1 MEPASA
7 ARGETLVVRCPSAV
21 GVLVAVLG
29 LAGAAYLVVGL
40 VRGGR
45 FPLEDVR
52 LVFLAVGFVVA
63 AVFIFF
69 MSRGRI
75 EIDTE
80 EIRQYRGAKLV
91 RRAPIRTIRGIA
103 LGLQK
108 KILRFDGGEEFA
120 LNDGFENAKVA
131 VVLFQGLLDARASA
145 AAPGPPPAGIA
156 APAATPPVD
165 LEDAGGA
172 LPVAAPVGTRVTLP
186 LGYVAF
192 PPQCCR
198 CGRAA
203 GTTCEVSLS
212 RSIWLL
218 FTTVSTTATVAV
230 PACNWCKTKRS
241 VAGILSLLF
250 LLLAI
255 LAGIIVIFVFG
266 MDRGGPG
273 ITLAALGV
281 FAVLMWIVGRS
292 MDGLL
297 DGRFVGV
304 RAVSMSKNVQTI
316 TLRFRDAGMAATV
329 AELTE
334 RRRAALVAGAKQVL
348 ET

>member
-1 MEPASA
+1 VIVP
-7 ARGETLVVRCPSAV
+7 
-21 GVLVAVLG
+21 VLG
-29 LAGAAYLVVGL
+29 LAGAAYLIVGL

-63 AVFIFF
+63 AVLIFF
-69 MSRGRI
+69 MSLGRI
-75 EIDTE
+75 EIDAE
-80 EIRQYRGAKLV
+80 EIRQYRGAKLL
-91 RRAPIRTIRGIA
+91 RRAPVRTIRGIA

-108 KILRFDGGEEFA
+108 KILRFDGGEEFT
-120 LNDGFENAKVA
+120 LHDGFENAKVA
-131 VVLFQGLLDARASA
+131 VAFFQAILDARASA
-145 AAPGPPPAGIA
+145 AAAGPARAGLAAAALAPPA
-156 APAATPPVD
+156 VD
-165 LEDAGGA
+165 LKDAGGA
-172 LPVAAPVGTRVTLP
+172 LPVGAPVGTRVTLP
-186 LGYVAF
+186 LQYVVF
-192 PPQCCR
+192 PAKCCR

-203 GTTCEVSLS
+203 GTTCQVSLS

-218 FTTVSTTATVAV
+218 FTTVSTTATVTV
-230 PACNWCKTKRS
+230 PVCKWCKTKRS

-255 LAGIIVIFVFG
+255 VAGIIAIFALGVS
-266 MDRGGPG
+266 RGGPA

-281 FAVLMWIVGRS
+281 FGVVMWVLGRS

-329 AELTE
+329 AALTE
-334 RRRAALVAGAKQVL
+334 RRRAAQVAGAKQML
-348 ET
+348 GEA